1 MEFDQVLKQ
10 LEWLNDERRKD
21 KDIISKQEE
30 RIISVEGNLS
40 AAHQQ
45 IKELSGE
52 IIRLSAI
59 VGRMDDFDA
68 ALLQHRQEINRQAEE
83 SDKQTKKREEEME
96 KVRRV
101 EMRSI
106 DTSIS
111 DIRQEIEAFSG
122 VNRSLQARV
131 DEETRLARLIDD
143 LRVKV
148 QDIQRSEEEYTRT
161 YRLMEDSRRQ
171 DSKRV
176 VDLQGEVSALRNR
189 SDEFRGQIDLVTANL
204 RKLEGRLGETLAQ
217 DSERQEAQ
225 DAFIENQ
232 ALRQVEFERT
242 WKEWQSKI
250 EKIDRQSSDV
260 EKQFQS
266 LDSTH
271 SEVKRTIGSIEELQT
286 RIERRINEITEVQRL
301 AEERFR
307 QEWVTFKADDQ
318 KRWTN
323 YTLTQEEQRTELS
336 RNLEKMGDQQADF
349 DMSIQEVQ
357 DMIHQMT
364 EETER
369 RLQSLLT
376 LAHDWVAA
384 YERIAGN
391 SG

>member
-68 ALLQHRQEINRQAEE
+68 ALLQHRLEINRQVEE

-122 VNRSLQARV
+122 INRSLQARV

>member
-45 IKELSGE
+45 IKELRGE

-106 DTSIS
+106 DTTIS

-122 VNRSLQARV
+122 INRSLQARV

-357 DMIHQMT
+357 DIIHQTT

>member
-260 EKQFQS
+260 ETQFQS

>member
-122 VNRSLQARV
+122 VNRSLQERV

-148 QDIQRSEEEYTRT
+148 QDIQRTEEEYTRT

>member
-52 IIRLSAI
+52 LIRLSAI
-59 VGRMDDFDA
+59 VGRMDDFDE
-68 ALLQHRQEINRQAEE
+68 ALLQHRQEINRQVEE

-111 DIRQEIEAFSG
+111 EIRQEIEAFSG
-122 VNRSLQARV
+122 INRSLQARV

-143 LRVKV
+143 MRVKI

-161 YRLMEDSRRQ
+161 YRLIEDSRRQ
-171 DSKRV
+171 DSKRL

-271 SEVKRTIGSIEELQT
+271 SEVKRTIGSIEELQS

-336 RNLEKMGDQQADF
+336 RNLEKMGGQQADF

-357 DMIHQMT
+357 DMIHQMS

>member
-1 MEFDQVLKQ
+1 
-10 LEWLNDERRKD
+10 
-21 KDIISKQEE
+21 
-30 RIISVEGNLS
+30 
-40 AAHQQ
+40 
-45 IKELSGE
+45 
-52 IIRLSAI
+52 
-59 VGRMDDFDA
+59 
-68 ALLQHRQEINRQAEE
+68 
-83 SDKQTKKREEEME
+83 
-96 KVRRV
+96 
-101 EMRSI
+101 
-106 DTSIS
+106 
-111 DIRQEIEAFSG
+111 
-122 VNRSLQARV
+122 
-131 DEETRLARLIDD
+131 
-143 LRVKV
+143 
-148 QDIQRSEEEYTRT
+148 
-161 YRLMEDSRRQ
+161 
-171 DSKRV
+171 

-271 SEVKRTIGSIEELQT
+271 SEVKRTIGSIEELQS

-336 RNLEKMGDQQADF
+336 RNLEKIGGQQADF

>member
-52 IIRLSAI
+52 IIRLSAV

-68 ALLQHRQEINRQAEE
+68 ALLQHRQEVNQQVDE

-111 DIRQEIEAFSG
+111 DLRQELDAFSG
-122 VNRSLQARV
+122 VNRNIQARV
-131 DEETRLARLIDD
+131 DEETRLARQIDD
-143 LRVKV
+143 LGVKI
-148 QDIQRSEEEYTRT
+148 QDIQRTEEESTRI
-161 YRLMEDSRRQ
+161 YRILEDGRRQ
-171 DSKRV
+171 DSKRL
-176 VDLQGEVSALRNR
+176 VDLSGEVSALRKR
-189 SDEFRGQIDLVTANL
+189 SDEFRGQIELSTANL

-232 ALRQVEFERT
+232 ALKQVEFERT
-242 WKEWQSKI
+242 WKDWEAKI
-250 EKIDRQSSDV
+250 GKIDRQSSDV
-260 EKQFQS
+260 EVQFQS

-271 SEVKRTIGSIEELQT
+271 SEVKRTVESIEELQS

-301 AEERFR
+301 GEERFR

-357 DMIHQMT
+357 DMVRQMMD
-364 EETER
+364 ETER
-369 RLQSLLT
+369 RLQSLLS
-376 LAHDWVAA
+376 LAHDWTAA
-384 YERIAGN
+384 YERLAG
-391 SG
+391 SSR

>member
-266 LDSTH
+266 
-271 SEVKRTIGSIEELQT
+271 
-286 RIERRINEITEVQRL
+286 IERRINEITEVQRL

>member
-106 DTSIS
+106 DTTIS

-122 VNRSLQARV
+122 INRSLQARV

-242 WKEWQSKI
+242 WKEWRSKI

>member
-1 MEFDQVLKQ
+1 MESDQVLKQ

-68 ALLQHRQEINRQAEE
+68 ALLQHRLEVNQQVVE
-83 SDKQTKKREEEME
+83 SDKQTIKREEEME

-106 DTSIS
+106 DTSMS
-111 DIRQEIEAFSG
+111 DLRQELEALSG
-122 VNRSLQARV
+122 VNRSIQARV
-131 DEETRLARLIDD
+131 DEETRLARQIDD
-143 LRVKV
+143 LGVKI
-148 QDIQRSEEEYTRT
+148 QDIQRTEEESTRI
-161 YRLMEDSRRQ
+161 YRILEDGRRQ
-171 DSKRV
+171 DSKRL
-176 VDLQGEVSALRNR
+176 VDISGEASALRKR
-189 SDEFRGQIDLVTANL
+189 SDEFRGQIELVSTNL

-225 DAFIENQ
+225 NAFIENQ
-232 ALRQVEFERT
+232 ALKQVEFERT
-242 WKEWQSKI
+242 WKDWQAKI
-250 EKIDRQSSDV
+250 DKIDRQSSDV
-260 EKQFQS
+260 EVQFQS

-271 SEVKRTIGSIEELQT
+271 SEVKRTVESIEELQS

-301 AEERFR
+301 GEERFR

-357 DMIHQMT
+357 DMVRQMM

-369 RLQSLLT
+369 RLQSLLS
-376 LAHDWVAA
+376 LAHDWTAA
-384 YERIAGN
+384 YERLTG
-391 SG
+391 SSR

>member
-68 ALLQHRQEINRQAEE
+68 ALLQHRLEINRQVEE

-111 DIRQEIEAFSG
+111 DIHQEIEAFSG
-122 VNRSLQARV
+122 INRSLQARV

-143 LRVKV
+143 MRVKV

>member
-111 DIRQEIEAFSG
+111 EIHQEIEAFSG
-122 VNRSLQARV
+122 INRSLQARV

>member
-21 KDIISKQEE
+21 KDIISSQEE
-30 RIISVEGNLS
+30 RIIAVEGNLS

-45 IKELSGE
+45 INELSGE
-52 IIRLSAI
+52 IVRLSAV

-68 ALLQHRQEINRQAEE
+68 ALLQHRQEVNRQVDDI
-83 SDKQTKKREEEME
+83 DKQTKKREEEME

-106 DTSIS
+106 DTSIA
-111 DIRQEIEAFSG
+111 DLHKELEAFSG
-122 VNRSLQARV
+122 VNRSIQARV
-131 DEETRLARLIDD
+131 EEDSRLARQIDE
-143 LRVKV
+143 LGAKV
-148 QDIQRSEEEYTRT
+148 RDISRSEEESTRI
-161 YRLMEDSRRQ
+161 YRLVEDGRRQ
-171 DSKRV
+171 DSKRL
-176 VDLQGEVSALRNR
+176 VDLQGEVSALRKR
-189 SDEFRGQIDLVTANL
+189 SDEFRGQLDLVTANL

-217 DSERQEAQ
+217 DSERQEAL
-225 DAFIENQ
+225 DTFIESQ
-232 ALRQVEFERT
+232 ALSKVEFERT
-242 WKEWQSKI
+242 WKDWEAKI

-260 EKQFQS
+260 EIQFQS

-271 SEVKRTIGSIEELQT
+271 SEVKRTVDSIEELQGRT
-286 RIERRINEITEVQRL
+286 ERRINEITEVQRL

-323 YTLTQEEQRTELS
+323 YTLTQDEQRTELS

-349 DMSIQEVQ
+349 DLSIQEIQ
-357 DMIHQMT
+357 DMVRQMT

-369 RLQSLLT
+369 RLQSLLS
-376 LAHDWVAA
+376 LAHNWTAA
-384 YERIAGN
+384 YERLAG
-391 SG
+391 SSR

>member
-30 RIISVEGNLS
+30 QIIAVEGSLS
-40 AAHQQ
+40 AANQQ

-68 ALLQHRQEINRQAEE
+68 ELLQHRQEINRQVEE

-111 DIRQEIEAFSG
+111 EIRQENEAFSG
-122 VNRSLQARV
+122 INRSLQARV

-161 YRLMEDSRRQ
+161 YRLLEDSRRQ
-171 DSKRV
+171 DSKRLL
-176 VDLQGEVSALRNR
+176 DLQGEVSALRNR
-189 SDEFRGQIDLVTANL
+189 SDEFRGQIDLVTASL

-260 EKQFQS
+260 ETQFQS

-271 SEVKRTIGSIEELQT
+271 SEVKRTMGSIEELQS

-323 YTLTQEEQRTELS
+323 YTLTQEEQRSELS
-336 RNLEKMGDQQADF
+336 RNLEKMGGQQADF

-376 LAHDWVAA
+376 MAHDWVAA